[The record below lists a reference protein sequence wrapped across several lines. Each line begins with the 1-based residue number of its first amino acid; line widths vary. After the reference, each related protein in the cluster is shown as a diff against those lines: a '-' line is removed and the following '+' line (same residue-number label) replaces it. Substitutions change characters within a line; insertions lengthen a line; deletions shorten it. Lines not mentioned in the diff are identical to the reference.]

1 MGKRLLAHN
10 SSVGGVSGLGDGV
23 TMTNRCRRPPEPR
36 GGRGGRWRRSRG
48 SKLLIFSLEARL
60 EAEDMVVHRQRLIVY
75 PSRCGEMLVTT
86 IPTTSIGLG
95 LRGEDPR
102 VKINNLASVDRVPF
116 FFLLHQGIASVS
128 YDFAINR
135 SYSLCVCVSGRC
147 GGHLSY
153 ANNGYGRHVCILR
166 RFIDKMRVAGAAP
179 RAIAVKKFAKHAWP
193 DPKQFAEEAKGVG
206 KLRHRRL
213 ANLIGYCCDGDER
226 LLVAEF
232 MSNDT
237 LAKHLFHWE
246 NQTIEWAMRLRVA
259 YCIAEAL
266 GYCSNEERSLY
277 HDLNAYRVLFDEN
290 GDPRLSCFGLM
301 KNSRDGKS
309 YSTNLAYTPPEYLR
323 NGRVTAESVIFSFG
337 TVLLDLLSGKR
348 IPPSHALDMI
358 RSRNIQ
364 ALMDSHLE
372 GNYSTEEATT
382 LVNLAS
388 QCLQYEPRDRPDIKK
403 LVSILEPL
411 QTKSEV
417 PSYVMLGVPK
427 PDEPSKA
434 PPSPTPQPQH
444 PLSPMGEACSR
455 MDLTAIHQILVSMH
469 YRDDEGS
476 NELSF
481 QEWTQQMRDMLDA
494 RKQGD
499 FAFRDKD
506 FKAAIDCY
514 TQFVDVGTMVSPTVY
529 ARRSLCH
536 LMCDQ
541 PDAALRDA
549 MQAQCVYPDWPTA
562 FYMQAVALSKLD
574 MQSDATDMLNEASQ
588 LEEKRQKSARGP

>member
-1 MGKRLLAHN
+1 MGCCG
-10 SSVGGVSGLGDGV
+10 SSLRSWVHAEKPPGP
-23 TMTNRCRRPPEPR
+23 RRPAPPTPPPHR
-36 GGRGGRWRRSRG
+36 PS
-48 SKLLIFSLEARL
+48 FSLKAQKAAPPAAAAPAARGVEEVPAL
-60 EAEDMVVHRQRLIVY
+60 AEFSLAELRAATDGFAAGNIV
-75 PSRCGEMLVTT
+75 SESGEKAPNLVYR
-86 IPTTSIGLG
+86 GR
-95 LRGEDPR
+95 LRG
-102 VKINNLASVDRVPF
+102 
-116 FFLLHQGIASVS
+116 
-128 YDFAINR
+128 
-135 SYSLCVCVSGRC
+135 
-147 GGHLSY
+147 
-153 ANNGYGRHVCILR
+153 
-166 RFIDKMRVAGAAP
+166 GAAP

-237 LAKHLFHWE
+237 LAKHLFHS
-246 NQTIEWAMRLRVA
+246 
-259 YCIAEAL
+259 L

-290 GDPRLSCFGLM
+290 GDPPLM
-301 KNSRDGKS
+301 LWSDENSRDGKS

-337 TVLLDLLSGKR
+337 TVLIDLLSGKR

-417 PSYVMLGVPK
+417 PSYVMLGVAK
-427 PDEPSKA
+427 PDELSKA
-434 PPSPTPQPQH
+434 PPSPPPQPQH
-444 PLSPMGEACSR
+444 PLSAMGEACSR

>member
-1 MGKRLLAHN
+1 MGCCR
-10 SSVGGVSGLGDGV
+10 SSLRAGAG
-23 TMTNRCRRPPEPR
+23 PEPGPHAQKPPPPHHR
-36 GGRGGRWRRSRG
+36 PS
-48 SKLLIFSLEARL
+48 FSLNA
-60 EAEDMVVHRQRLIVY
+60 
-75 PSRCGEMLVTT
+75 
-86 IPTTSIGLG
+86 
-95 LRGEDPR
+95 
-102 VKINNLASVDRVPF
+102 
-116 FFLLHQGIASVS
+116 HQ
-128 YDFAINR
+128 
-135 SYSLCVCVSGRC
+135 
-147 GGHLSY
+147 
-153 ANNGYGRHVCILR
+153 
-166 RFIDKMRVAGAAP
+166 AAP
-179 RAIAVKKFAKHAWP
+179 PGPANGAGVGDVPAFAEFTLAELRAATGGFAAENIVSESGEKAPNLIYKGQLKGPRGATARAIAVKKFAKLAWP

-206 KLRHRRL
+206 ELRHPRL

-232 MSNDT
+232 MPNDT

-246 NQTIEWAMRLRVA
+246 NQSIEWAMRLRVA
-259 YCIAEAL
+259 CYISEAL
-266 GYCSNEERSLY
+266 EYCSTKGRSLY

-323 NGRVTAESVIFSFG
+323 NGRVTQESVIFSFG

-348 IPPSHALDMI
+348 IPPSHALDIM
-358 RSRNIQ
+358 RGKNIQ

-372 GNYSTEEATT
+372 GNYSTEVATT

-411 QTKSEV
+411 QTKLEV
-417 PSYVMLGVPK
+417 PSYVMLGIPK
-427 PDEPSKA
+427 PVEEPHA
-434 PPSPTPQPQH
+434 PPTPQH

-455 MDLTAIHQILVSMH
+455 MDLTAIHQILFTTH

-494 RKQGD
+494 RKRGD

-514 TQFVDVGTMVSPTVY
+514 SQFVDVGTMVSPTVL
-529 ARRSLCH
+529 ARRSLCY

-549 MQAQCVYPDWPTA
+549 MQAQIVYPDWPTA
-562 FYMQAVALSKLD
+562 FYMQAVALSKLN
-574 MQSDATDMLNEASQ
+574 MQSDAVDMLNEASQ
-588 LEEKRQKSARGP
+588 LEEKRQKNTKGP